1 MVSFDVMTRFTHPR
15 ADRLVE
21 RSGTIEHGIHV
32 SDGGGVLKLE
42 SESEE

>member
-1 MVSFDVMTRFTHPR
+1 MVSFDVMTHFTHPR

-21 RSGTIEHGIHV
+21 RSGTSEHDSHG
-32 SDGGGVLKLE
+32 SDGGSVLKIV

>member
-1 MVSFDVMTRFTHPR
+1 MVSFDVMTHFTHPR

-21 RSGTIEHGIHV
+21 RSGTIKHVRHG
-32 SDGGGVLKLE
+32 SDGGGVLNMV

>member
-21 RSGTIEHGIHV
+21 RSGAFEHEIHV
-32 SDGGGVLKLE
+32 IDGGGVLKMV